1 MGEGKTKS
9 AGISFTS
16 VTGLV
21 VVIVISFLTLIL
33 INYFTL
39 RVMSGVRAYLYGE
52 SQYSKGEKDASQ
64 NLLAFINSRD
74 IVDWNK
80 YKENISIPK
89 GDRIAREAL
98 IKGGPDET
106 IRQGLLQGGNHESDI
121 DNMMWLFN
129 NFRTSSI
136 MRDPIEIWKRGD
148 SLISQKEIVAAKIK
162 LAVDNGTIEQEERQ
176 LTEELRVNMVQL
188 TVEEKKFSTLLGNTA
203 REITTYLFAANVVL
217 TLVIIGAVSLHIFR
231 LLKRLHEK
239 NLDLELANKELDRL
253 VYTISHDLRSP
264 ISSMMGL
271 VGLAQREKELNQMGT
286 YLNMMEQ
293 TLKKQ
298 ETFVKETIE
307 MSRENRREV
316 QKEIVDLS
324 QMLDHVISLHRHMP
338 DAQGIRFTTSVGV
351 YRIFTDKHRL
361 QVILS
366 NLVSNAIKYHDPAK
380 EDRFISISTGSYMD
394 KVKIDVSDNGIGI
407 EIHDQAK
414 VFEMFY
420 MSNDHGKGSGLGL
433 YIVNEMAR
441 KIDGEVEVKSTP
453 GEGSTFSV
461 VLSK

>member
-1 MGEGKTKS
+1 MGEGKKQS
-9 AGISFTS
+9 AGITTTS
-16 VTGLV
+16 ITGLIL
-21 VVIVISFLTLIL
+21 VIVISFITLIL

-64 NLLAFINSRD
+64 NLLAFINSGD
-74 IVDWNK
+74 ISDWNG
-80 YKENISIPK
+80 YKENINVPN
-89 GDRIAREAL
+89 GDRKAREAL
-98 IKGGPDET
+98 IADGPIDSV
-106 IRQGLLQGGNHESDI
+106 RQGLLQGGNHESDI
-121 DNMMWLFN
+121 DNMIWLFS
-129 NFRTSSI
+129 NFETSSL
-136 MRDPIEIWKRGD
+136 MREPIESWRRGD
-148 SLISQKEIVAAKIK
+148 SLIRQKETVAAKIK
-162 LAVDNGTIEQEERQ
+162 LAVDDGTIAQEKSQ

-188 TVEEKKFSTLLGNTA
+188 TIEEKKFSTSLGNAA
-203 REITTYLFAANVVL
+203 RVITSYLFVANVVL
-217 TLVIIGAVSLHIFR
+217 TLIIIGVVSLYIFK
-231 LLKRLHEK
+231 LLKKLNEK

-271 VGLAQREKELNQMGT
+271 VGLAQREREMSQMGT
-286 YLNMMEQ
+286 YLDMMEQ

-298 ETFVKETIE
+298 ESFVKETIE
-307 MSRENRREV
+307 MSKENRRDV

-324 QMLDHVISLHRHMP
+324 QILDHVISLHKHMP
-338 DAQGIRFTTSVGV
+338 DAQGIRFSTDVGV

-380 EDRFISISTGSYMD
+380 EDRFISVSTGSYMD
-394 KVKIDVSDNGIGI
+394 KVKIEVSDNGIGI
-407 EIHDQAK
+407 ETHDQNK

-420 MSNDHGKGSGLGL
+420 MSKEHGKGSGLGL

-441 KIDGEVEVKSTP
+441 KIGGEVKVKSTP

-461 VLSK
+461 ILSK

>member
-1 MGEGKTKS
+1 MGEGNKKS
-9 AGISFTS
+9 AGISATS
-16 VTGLV
+16 ITGLV
-21 VVIVISFLTLIL
+21 VVIVISFIILII

-64 NLLAFINSRD
+64 NLLTFISSRD
-74 IVDWNK
+74 IADWNE
-80 YKENISIPK
+80 YKRNISIPK
-89 GDRIAREAL
+89 GDWKAREAL
-98 IKGGPDET
+98 ITGAPDDS
-106 IRQGLLQGGNHESDI
+106 IRYGLMQGGNHESDI

-129 NFRTSSI
+129 NFKSSSL
-136 MRDPIEIWKRGD
+136 MREPIQIWARGD
-148 SLISQKEIVAAKIK
+148 SLIDQKEKIAQRIKAAI
-162 LAVDNGTIEQEERQ
+162 DGQTIHEQKDA
-176 LTEELRVNMVQL
+176 LTEELKANMVQL
-188 TVEEKKFSTLLGNTA
+188 TIEERNFSRTLGDTA
-203 REITTYLFAANVVL
+203 REITTYLFVANVVL
-217 TLVIIGAVSLHIFR
+217 TLIIIGAVSLYIFK
-231 LLKRLHEK
+231 LLKKLNEK
-239 NLDLELANKELDRL
+239 NMDLELANKELDRL

-271 VGLAQREKELNQMGT
+271 VGLAQREKEMSQMNT
-286 YLNMMEQ
+286 YLTMMEQ

-307 MSRENRREV
+307 MSKENRRDV

-324 QMLDHVISLHRHMP
+324 HMLDQVISMHKHMP
-338 DAQGIRFTTSVGV
+338 DAQGIRFSTEIGI

-366 NLVSNAIKYHDPAK
+366 NLLSNAIKYHDPAK
-380 EDRFISISTGSYMD
+380 NDRFISVSTKSFMD
-394 KVKIDVSDNGIGI
+394 KVKIEVSDNGIGI
-407 EIHDQAK
+407 ETHDQKK

-420 MSNDHGKGSGLGL
+420 MSNDHNKGSGLGL

-441 KIDGEVEVKSTP
+441 KIGGEVEIKSTP

-461 VLSK
+461 ILNK